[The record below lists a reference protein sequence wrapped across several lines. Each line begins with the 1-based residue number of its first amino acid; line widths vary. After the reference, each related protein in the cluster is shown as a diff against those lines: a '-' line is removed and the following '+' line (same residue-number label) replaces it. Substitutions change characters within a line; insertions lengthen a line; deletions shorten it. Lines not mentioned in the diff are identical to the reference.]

1 MYVAFAV
8 LDLTNSVI
16 SETQTNEIYVLT
28 VNVYNL
34 NTGIRSLTTRK
45 RSPAVSYCGMASTAG
60 NRLSSFYKASEV

>member
-34 NTGIRSLTTRK
+34 NTGIRSLK
-45 RSPAVSYCGMASTAG
+45 LEKGVQLLHIAVWPRQQETD
-60 NRLSSFYKASEV
+60 